1 MSAKQGLGKMAAV
14 LLLLLVLTVLLV
26 NSVLDRKAESTVT
39 EPVVTSEPVIESE
52 MPDFGSIQD
61 VRAKKAA
68 FFGYMKP
75 IVDAENQK
83 IAAERTRIQQ
93 LSSQSSLSEKDK
105 TWLASVA
112 KKYRLTL
119 ADELTPQWYAALLE
133 RVDTL
138 PVSLALAQAANES
151 AWGTSRFARAGNNL
165 FGQWCFSKGCGL
177 VPTQRSEG
185 ADHEVRKFDSV
196 AGSVAA
202 YLLNINTHAQYADLR
217 ALRAGA
223 RRDDQPV
230 TGLYLSP
237 GLVRYS
243 QRGEAYVHELMAMI
257 TGNGLEK
264 YDVALTAPASPG
276 AG

>member
-1 MSAKQGLGKMAAV
+1 MSAKQGLSKMAAV
-14 LLLLLVLTVLLV
+14 LLLLLVLAVLLV
-26 NSVLDRKAESTVT
+26 NSVLDQKAESTVT
-39 EPVVTSEPVIESE
+39 EPVVTSEPVMESE

-61 VRAKKAA
+61 VKAKKAA

-83 IAAERTRIQQ
+83 IVAERTRIEQ
-93 LSSQSSLSEKDK
+93 LSSQPSLSETDK
-105 TWLASVA
+105 VWLTSIA
-112 KKYRLTL
+112 KKYRLSL
-119 ADELTPQWYAALLE
+119 VDELTPQWYVALLE

-151 AWGTSRFARAGNNL
+151 AWGTSRFAREGNNL

-202 YLLNINTHAQYADLR
+202 YLLNINTHAQYAELR
-217 ALRAGA
+217 AMRAEA
-223 RRDDQPV
+223 RREDQPV
-230 TGLYLSP
+230 TGIYLSP

-243 QRGEAYVHELMAMI
+243 QRGAAYVHELMAMI

-264 YDVALTAPASPG
+264 YDVALAAPASPG

>member
-26 NSVLDRKAESTVT
+26 NSVLNQRAESTAT
-39 EPVVTSEPVIESE
+39 DPVVTNEPVIDSE

-61 VRAKKAA
+61 VKAKKAA

-83 IAAERTRIQQ
+83 IEADRTRIQQ
-93 LSSQSSLSEKDK
+93 LSRQSSLSETEKV
-105 TWLASVA
+105 WLVSIA
-112 KKYRLTL
+112 KKYRLS
-119 ADELTPQWYAALLE
+119 LTDDVTPAWYATLLE

-151 AWGTSRFARAGNNL
+151 AWGTSRFAREGNNL

-185 ADHEVRKFDSV
+185 ADHEVRKFASV
-196 AGSVAA
+196 SDSVAA
-202 YLLNINTHAQYADLR
+202 YLLNINTHRQYADLR
-217 ALRAGA
+217 ALRAEA
-223 RRDDQPV
+223 RREDQPV
-230 TGLYLSP
+230 TGIYLSP

-243 QRGEAYVHELMAMI
+243 QRGEAYVHELIAMI

-264 YDVALTAPASPG
+264 YDVALAAPASPE

>member
-1 MSAKQGLGKMAAV
+1 MSAKQGLGKMVAV
-14 LLLLLVLTVLLV
+14 LLLLLVLTALLV
-26 NSVLDRKAESTVT
+26 NSVLDQKAESTVT
-39 EPVVTSEPVIESE
+39 EPVVTSSPVFGSE

-61 VRAKKAA
+61 VKAKKAA

-83 IAAERTRIQQ
+83 IATDRTRIEQ
-93 LSSQSSLSEKDK
+93 LSSQPALSETDK
-105 TWLASVA
+105 AWLTSVV
-112 KKYRLTL
+112 KKYRLSL
-119 ADELTPQWYAALLE
+119 VDELTPQWYAALLE

-151 AWGTSRFARAGNNL
+151 AWGTSRFAREGNNL

-217 ALRAGA
+217 ALRAEA
-223 RRDDQPV
+223 RREDQPV
-230 TGLYLSP
+230 TGIYLSP

-264 YDVALTAPASPG
+264 YDVALAAPASPG

>member
-61 VRAKKAA
+61 VKAKKAA

-83 IAAERTRIQQ
+83 IAAERSRIEQ

-105 TWLASVA
+105 TWLASIA

-119 ADELTPQWYAALLE
+119 ADELTPQWYAVLLE

-264 YDVALTAPASPG
+264 YDVALTVPASPG

>member
-14 LLLLLVLTVLLV
+14 LLLLLALSVLLV
-26 NSVLDRKAESTVT
+26 NSVLNQRAESTAT
-39 EPVVTSEPVIESE
+39 ESVVVNKPVIESE
-52 MPDFGSIQD
+52 MPDFGNIKD
-61 VRAKKAA
+61 VKAKKAA
-68 FFGYMKP
+68 FFGYMMP
-75 IVDAENQK
+75 IVESENLK
-83 IAAERTRIQQ
+83 IAGDRSRIEQM
-93 LSSQSSLSEKDK
+93 SGQSSLSEKDK
-105 TWLASVA
+105 GWLAGIA
-112 KKYRLTL
+112 KKYRLK
-119 ADELTPQWYAALLE
+119 AAEAFSPHWYSALLD

-151 AWGTSRFARAGNNL
+151 AWGTSRFAREGNNL

-177 VPTQRSEG
+177 VPIQRSEG

-196 AGSVAA
+196 SDSVAA
-202 YLLNINTHAQYADLR
+202 YLLNINTHPQYSDLR
-217 ALRAGA
+217 ALRAEA
-223 RRDDQPV
+223 RRNHQAV

-264 YDVALTAPASPG
+264 YDVALTDHDSPG